1 MGLSKKSSRE
11 EDLLSAVETSARGGA
26 QPIAFQDGH
35 IKYSYG
41 DGSDVFSLRDV

>member
-11 EDLLSAVETSARGGA
+11 EDSAVETSARGGA

-41 DGSDVFSLRDV
+41 DGSDIFNLRDV